1 MTPEQVIRHFG
12 GEKQAADALECTRQ
26 IVNLWKNRGGIP
38 IRTQAW
44 IQLRTNGKLVA
55 EKVKKPS

>member
-12 GEKQAADALECTRQ
+12 GEKQAADALDCTRQ
-26 IVNLWKNRGGIP
+26 IVNLWKNRGDIP
-38 IRTQAW
+38 IWTQAW

-55 EKVKKPS
+55 ERGKK